1 MTVGNETKSS
11 SSGIIITTEKKS
23 FIDLIDPYGKI
34 NTKKTISI
42 RKSNIDAGTD
52 TIKNITNFVITPTE
66 PKISKLIQPGNNKN
80 MKKGR

>member
-23 FIDLIDPYGKI
+23 FIDLIDPYRKI
-34 NTKKTISI
+34 TTKKTISI

-52 TIKNITNFVITPTE
+52 TIKKYN
-66 PKISKLIQPGNNKN
+66 
-80 MKKGR
+80 